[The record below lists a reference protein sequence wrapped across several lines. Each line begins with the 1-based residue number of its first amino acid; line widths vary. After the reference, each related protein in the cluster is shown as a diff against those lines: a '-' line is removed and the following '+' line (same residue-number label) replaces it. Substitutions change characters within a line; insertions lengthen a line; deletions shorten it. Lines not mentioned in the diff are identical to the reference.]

1 MIELRKLR
9 KVYRLNGVSN
19 VIANDISFTFPSGQS
34 VALIGRNG
42 AGKSTMLQMIAG
54 TIQPTSGEI
63 IRHGSVSFPVGFAG
77 SFHPDMTGV
86 QNVKFVARIY
96 GRDTDE
102 TVEFTR
108 EFSELGEHFYLPVR
122 SYSSGMKSRLAF
134 AMSMAMQFD
143 TYLIDEI
150 TAVGDVGFRARSEAM
165 LRERLKESGA
175 IFVSHSTDQMKL
187 LCQSGVVLQNGNF
200 YYYAE
205 IGKALEHYTFTVRG
219 QFPPWLRRK
228 RPQPPQG

>member
-1 MIELRKLR
+1 M
-9 KVYRLNGVSN
+9 
-19 VIANDISFTFPSGQS
+19 
-34 VALIGRNG
+34 
-42 AGKSTMLQMIAG
+42 
-54 TIQPTSGEI
+54 
-63 IRHGSVSFPVGFAG
+63 
-77 SFHPDMTGV
+77 
-86 QNVKFVARIY
+86 KFVARIY